1 MFSLKI
7 NKRGGLNKVRGDRKK
22 IEKLISGGE
31 GGTFTRHVRVPIH
44 SASSQLTL
52 ICDQS
57 RVQSLQL
64 MSIRIERIMA
74 LILKQCNEF
83 LKIIEISQFSTL
95 AKFCVLITSPVLSL
109 CQLTKGIIACS
120 YVHTAD
126 PQYPYIFCKAAT
138 TSQPSTT
145 FMCLHHYLFNG

>member
-1 MFSLKI
+1 MVMFSLKI

-22 IEKLISGGE
+22 IEKLISGG
-31 GGTFTRHVRVPIH
+31 GTFIRHLRVPIH
-44 SASSQLTL
+44 SASLQLTL

-83 LKIIEISQFSTL
+83 LTIIEISQFSTL
-95 AKFCVLITSPVLSL
+95 AKFFVLITSPVLSL

-126 PQYPYIFCKAAT
+126 P
-138 TSQPSTT
+138 
-145 FMCLHHYLFNG
+145 